1 MLTYVIRRIG
11 VAIPLIW
18 LGLTLTF
25 FIMRLAPGDPTTQ
38 YINPDFDPEVKQ
50 LMMKKFGLDKPLHI
64 QYWKWLTSFVQG
76 DFGISFDRS
85 RPVADVINDAIY
97 NTLLLNGL
105 ALVISLLTGVI
116 LGILSAIKQY
126 SRFDDVMTVTS
137 LFFYSMPS
145 FWLGLMLILIFSY
158 LLGWL
163 PTGGMLSVNYE
174 YMNNWQQFWDR
185 VAHLIMPVFVLGLAS
200 AASTMRYMR
209 GSMLEIIRQDFIR
222 TARAKGVSERM
233 VNFKHATRNAILPV
247 VTLFGLSIP
256 FIFSGSIITEIVFAW
271 PGMGRVMLTSIFQR
285 DYPVAIA
292 VVAIIYIMVT
302 MGNLIADIMYAA
314 VDPRVR
320 YDSGG
325 ASE

>member
-11 VAIPLIW
+11 VAIPMIW

-38 YINPDFDPEVKQ
+38 YINPDFDPEVKE
-50 LMMKKFGLDKPLHI
+50 LMLKKFGLDKPLHV
-64 QYWKWLTSFVQG
+64 QYWRWLTSFVQG

-85 RPVADVINDAIY
+85 RPVADVIEDAIY
-97 NTLLLNGL
+97 NTLILNGL
-105 ALVISLLTGVI
+105 ALMVALLIGVV
-116 LGILSAIKQY
+116 LGIFSAIKQY
-126 SRFDDVMTVTS
+126 SKSDDVMTIVS
-137 LFFYSMPS
+137 LFFYSMPR

-158 LLGWL
+158 VLGWL
-163 PTGGMLSVNYE
+163 PTGGMTSINYE
-174 YMNNWQQFWDR
+174 YMSAWGQFWDR
-185 VAHLIMPVFVLGLAS
+185 VVHLILPVFVLGVAS

-209 GSMLEIIRQDFIR
+209 GSMLETIRQDFIR
-222 TARAKGVSERM
+222 TARAKGLSERV

-271 PGMGRVMLTSIFQR
+271 PGMGRVMLTAIFAR

-302 MGNLIADIMYAA
+302 LGNLLADILYAA

-320 YDSGG
+320 YGDGG
-325 ASE
+325 GGE